1 MRQLGLA
8 FLAAVLFI
16 GTARADL
23 TIVQDVE
30 GAGEVNEMTI
40 KIKGDKARIDA
51 SPQVSTII
59 DSKTGEMLNL
69 MHDQKKFLRISA
81 DKAKAVAE
89 MAVRADPKKQA
100 TEKPK
105 LKPTG
110 KKEMINGHEAEEYV
124 CEAPAFTATYW
135 ISTKYP
141 DAASIV
147 KQLHAMSPDAWGV
160 SAQGM
165 PDYRDFP
172 GLPLRSTVNM
182 GGTQITST
190 LKTVRQDP
198 VSEAEFAV
206 PAGFE
211 EMQMPDMGSMFGSKP
226 DGETKPAASPRK

>member
-1 MRQLGLA
+1 MKIAGLS
-8 FLAAVLFI
+8 LVAAALLI
-16 GTARADL
+16 GHARADV
-23 TIVQDVE
+23 TIVQDVAS
-30 GAGEVNEMTI
+30 GGQVNEMTI
-40 KIKGDKARIDA
+40 KIKGDKARIDP

-81 DKAKAVAE
+81 DAAKAVAE

-110 KKEMINGHEAEEYV
+110 KKETINGHQAEEYV

-135 ISTKYP
+135 ISTNHP
-141 DAASIV
+141 DAAAIV
-147 KQLHAMSPDAWGV
+147 KQLQAMSPDAWGV

-182 GGTQITST
+182 SGTQITST
-190 LKTVRQDP
+190 LKTVKQDP
-198 VSEAEFAV
+198 LNDAEFTV

-211 EMQMPDMGSMFGSKP
+211 EMKMPDMGSMFGSKP
-226 DGETKPAASPRK
+226 DAKAKPAASPKK